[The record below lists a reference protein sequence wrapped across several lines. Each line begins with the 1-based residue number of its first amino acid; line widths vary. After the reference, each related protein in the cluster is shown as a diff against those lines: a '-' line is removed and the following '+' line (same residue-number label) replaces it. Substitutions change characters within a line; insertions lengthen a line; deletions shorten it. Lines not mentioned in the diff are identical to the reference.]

1 MNPATTANKN
11 SLPRTE
17 QMSAYP
23 FLKDNIEALETYNP
37 PFYAW
42 LSSQDIDEEKLTE
55 SLFKNKWDMLDW
67 KMENGTGMFES
78 VPPNAIYKSWKAEE
92 KPENSATFIV
102 GCNVGYGLNQ
112 VLMSTPDSHKV
123 IITDPNPEMLLA
135 CLGQTDYRPF
145 MEAGKLHFCPV
156 DENIL
161 MSIIK
166 ELDLQFVYGK
176 IYLRLDMPSQ
186 QLGPEYARWSATIR
200 NKLESFTVEMT
211 TLRLKQ
217 DVMVG
222 NELDNFS
229 RILEDGTIA
238 PLKGAGHGMGAV
250 ILGAGPSLAQFG
262 PELAAN
268 PGQAIFTT
276 SLQGLP
282 AVQKTGIKPHF
293 CIGIDYN
300 ASMGRVYEQL
310 DHEWAKDIPLIYST
324 KLDHEVLAAYPG
336 PTIPMWTVGGL
347 GTFALSNHEEIF
359 DAGSNVSITLARFL
373 DWCGFSHVLM
383 VGQDFAWKGQVSHAA
398 GHQNSGAHYNQAMLV
413 ELENADGGKLTSTIQ
428 YMTSKRE
435 MEDDIKNLR
444 TPFFNLYGGCA
455 VIEGVRNVD
464 MHEVNMEGL
473 LSAVPGSIDGF
484 KTAMNM
490 TATPRDIPVFEP
502 RSPKWTSSLN
512 HVTKRL
518 EKLFRKYGKNQEEI
532 HKVLHDVYF
541 FIRQDLLYMPYLYNE
556 ILDMAGLARA
566 KSRYVPKDLP
576 HYKKIVKKILTKV
589 RHMDRAMNVMGN
601 RKAA

>member
-1 MNPATTANKN
+1 M
-11 SLPRTE
+11 S
-17 QMSAYP
+17 SAYP

-42 LSSQDIDEEKLTE
+42 LSSQDIDEEKLKE
-55 SLFKNKWDMLDW
+55 SLFTNKFQILDW
-67 KMENGTGMFES
+67 KMDNGIGLFET
-78 VPPNAIYKSWKAEE
+78 VPPNAIYNSWTTTE
-92 KPENSATFIV
+92 KPETSATFIV
-102 GCNVGYGLNQ
+102 GCNVGYGLNH
-112 VLMSTPDSHKV
+112 VLMNTPDSHKV
-123 IITDPNPEMLLA
+123 IVSDPNPEMILA

-145 MEAGKLHFCPV
+145 MKAGKLHFCPI
-156 DENIL
+156 DENSL

-166 ELDLQFVYGK
+166 DLDLQFVYGR
-176 IYLRLDMPSQ
+176 IYLRQDMASQ
-186 QLGPEYARWSATIR
+186 QIGPEYARWSTVIR
-200 NKLESFTVEMT
+200 KRLESFTAEMT

-229 RILEDGTIA
+229 RILKDGSIS
-238 PLKGAGHGMGAV
+238 PLKGAGRGMSAI
-250 ILGAGPSLAQFG
+250 ILGAGPSLAEFG
-262 PELAAN
+262 PELAKN

-300 ASMGRVYEQL
+300 ASMGRVYDQL
-310 DHEWAKDIPLIYST
+310 DREWAKDIPLIYSS
-324 KLDHEVLAAYPG
+324 KLDHEVLANYPG

-347 GTFALSNHEEIF
+347 GTFVLGNHEEIF

-373 DWCGFSHVLM
+373 DWCGFNHILM
-383 VGQDFAWKGQVSHAA
+383 VGQDFAWKGRNSHSA
-398 GHQNSGAHYNQAMLV
+398 GHQNSGANYNPNMLV
-413 ELENADGGKLTSTIQ
+413 ELENADGEKLTSTVQ
-428 YMTSKRE
+428 YMTSKNE
-435 MEDDIKNLR
+435 MEEDIKKLR
-444 TPFFNLYGGCA
+444 ARIFNLYGGCA
-455 VIEGVRNVD
+455 VIEGARSVD
-464 MHEVNMEGL
+464 MQEVHMEGL
-473 LSAVPGSIDGF
+473 LSAAPGSMDYF

-490 TATPRDIPVFEP
+490 TSTPRPLPTFEP

-518 EKLFRKYGKNQEEI
+518 EKLFRKHGKNQEEI
-532 HKVLHDVYF
+532 HRALHEVYF
-541 FIRQDLLYMPYLYNE
+541 FIRQDLLYVPYLYNE

-566 KSRYVPKDLP
+566 QSSYAPKDLP
-576 HYKKIVKKILTKV
+576 RYKQIVKKILSKV
-589 RHMDRAMNVMGN
+589 RHMDRALCISPN

>member
-1 MNPATTANKN
+1 M
-11 SLPRTE
+11 S
-17 QMSAYP
+17 SAYP

-42 LSSQDIDEEKLTE
+42 LSSQDIDEEKLKE
-55 SLFKNKWDMLDW
+55 SLFTNKFQILDW
-67 KMENGTGMFES
+67 KMDNGIGLFET
-78 VPPNAIYKSWKAEE
+78 VPPNAIYNSWTTTE
-92 KPENSATFIV
+92 KPETSATFIV
-102 GCNVGYGLNQ
+102 GCNVGYGLNH
-112 VLMSTPDSHKV
+112 VLMNTPDSHKV
-123 IITDPNPEMLLA
+123 IVSDPNPEMILA

-145 MEAGKLHFCPV
+145 MKAGKLHFCPI
-156 DENIL
+156 DENSL

-166 ELDLQFVYGK
+166 DLDLQFVYGR
-176 IYLRLDMPSQ
+176 IYLRQDMASQ
-186 QLGPEYARWSATIR
+186 QIGPEYARWSTVIR
-200 NKLESFTVEMT
+200 KRLESFTAEMT

-229 RILEDGTIA
+229 RILKDGSIT
-238 PLKGAGHGMGAV
+238 PLKGAGRGMSAV
-250 ILGAGPSLAQFG
+250 ILGAGPSLAEFG
-262 PELAAN
+262 PDLAKN

-300 ASMGRVYEQL
+300 ASMGRVYDQL
-310 DHEWAKDIPLIYST
+310 DREWAKDIPLIYSS
-324 KLDHEVLAAYPG
+324 KLDHEVLANYPG

-347 GTFALSNHEEIF
+347 GTFVLGNHEEIF

-373 DWCGFSHVLM
+373 DWCGFNHILM
-383 VGQDFAWKGQVSHAA
+383 VGQDFAWKGRNSHSA
-398 GHQNSGAHYNQAMLV
+398 GHQNSGANYNPNMLV
-413 ELENADGGKLTSTIQ
+413 ELENADGEKLTSTVQ
-428 YMTSKRE
+428 YMTSKNE
-435 MEDDIKNLR
+435 MEEDIKKLR
-444 TPFFNLYGGCA
+444 ARIFNLYGGCA
-455 VIEGVRNVD
+455 VIEGARSVD
-464 MHEVNMEGL
+464 MQEVHMEGL
-473 LSAVPGSIDGF
+473 LSAAPGSMDYF

-490 TATPRDIPVFEP
+490 TSTPRPLPTFDP

-518 EKLFRKYGKNQEEI
+518 EKLFRKHGKNQEEI
-532 HKVLHDVYF
+532 HRALHEVYF
-541 FIRQDLLYMPYLYNE
+541 FIRQDLLYVPYLYNE

-566 KSRYVPKDLP
+566 QSNYAPKDLP
-576 HYKKIVKKILTKV
+576 RYKRIVKKILGKV
-589 RHMDRAMNVMGN
+589 RHMDRAICISPN

>member
-1 MNPATTANKN
+1 
-11 SLPRTE
+11 
-17 QMSAYP
+17 MSAYP

-42 LSSQDIDEEKLTE
+42 LSSQNIDEEKLKE
-55 SLFKNKWDMLDW
+55 SLFTNKWDILDW
-67 KMENGTGMFES
+67 KMENGIGLFET
-78 VPPNAIYKSWKAEE
+78 VPPNAIYKSWVATE
-92 KPENSATFIV
+92 KPDTSATFIV
-102 GCNVGYGLNQ
+102 GCNVGYGVNQ
-112 VLMSTPDSHKV
+112 VLMNTPDSHKV
-123 IITDPNPEMLLA
+123 IVYDPNPEMILA

-145 MEAGKLHFCPV
+145 IKAGKLHFSPI
-156 DENIL
+156 DENSL
-161 MSIIK
+161 MTIIK
-166 ELDLQFVYGK
+166 DLDLQFVYGK
-176 IYLRLDMPSQ
+176 IYLRQDMASQ
-186 QLGPEYARWSATIR
+186 QLGPEYARWSTVIR
-200 NKLESFTVEMT
+200 KKLESFSAEMT

-229 RILEDGTIA
+229 RILKDGSIT
-238 PLKGAGHGMGAV
+238 PLKGAGRGMGAV
-250 ILGAGPSLAQFG
+250 ILGAGPSLAEFG
-262 PELAAN
+262 PELAKN

-300 ASMGRVYEQL
+300 ASMARVYEQL
-310 DHEWAKDIPLIYST
+310 DMEWAKDIPLIYSS
-324 KLDHEVLAAYPG
+324 KLDHEVLAKYPG

-347 GTFALSNHEEIF
+347 GTFVLGNHADIF

-373 DWCGFSHVLM
+373 DWCGFNHILM
-383 VGQDFAWKGQVSHAA
+383 VGQDFAWKGRNSHSA
-398 GHQNSGAHYNQAMLV
+398 GHQNSGANYNPNMLV
-413 ELENADGGKLTSTIQ
+413 ELQNADGEKLTSTVQ
-428 YMTSKRE
+428 YMTSKNE
-435 MEDDIKNLR
+435 MEEDIKKLR
-444 TPFFNLYGGCA
+444 AQVFNLYGGCA
-455 VIEGVRNVD
+455 VIEGAQNVG
-464 MHEVNMEGL
+464 MQEVHMEGL
-473 LSAVPGSIDGF
+473 LSAVPGSMDYF

-490 TATPRDIPVFEP
+490 TSTPRPMPTFEP

-518 EKLFRKYGKNQEEI
+518 EKLFRKHAKNQDEI
-532 HKVLHDVYF
+532 HKTLHEVYF

-566 KSRYVPKDLP
+566 QYGYAPKDLP
-576 HYKKIVKKILTKV
+576 RYKRIIKKILAKV
-589 RHMDRAMNVMGN
+589 RHMDRAICISPN

>member
-1 MNPATTANKN
+1 
-11 SLPRTE
+11 
-17 QMSAYP
+17 MSAYP

-42 LSSQDIDEEKLTE
+42 LSGQDIDEEKLTQ
-55 SLFKNKWDMLDW
+55 SLFKNKWDILDW
-67 KMENGTGMFES
+67 KMEDGNGMFET
-78 VPPNAIYKSWKAEE
+78 VPPNAIYKGWVANE
-92 KPENSATFIV
+92 KPETSATIIV

-112 VLMSTPDSHKV
+112 VLMSTPDTHKV
-123 IITDPNPEMLLA
+123 IVTDPNPEMLLA

-145 MEAGKLHFCPV
+145 MEAGKLHFCPA
-156 DENIL
+156 DEHSL
-161 MSIIK
+161 MLIIK

-176 IYLRLDMPSQ
+176 IYLRLDMASQ
-186 QLGPEYARWSATIR
+186 QLGPEYSQWSSTVKA
-200 NKLESFTVEMT
+200 KLESFTVEMT

-229 RILEDGTIA
+229 RILKDGSIS
-238 PLKGAGHGMGAV
+238 PLKGAGRGMGAV
-250 ILGAGPSLAQFG
+250 ILGAGPSLARFG

-268 PGQAIFTT
+268 PGQAIYAT

-293 CIGIDYN
+293 CVGIDYN
-300 ASMGRVYEQL
+300 ASMSRVYEQL
-310 DHEWAKDIPLIYST
+310 DKEWAKDIPLIYST
-324 KLDHEVLAAYPG
+324 KLDHKVLAEYPG
-336 PTIPMWTVGGL
+336 PTIPMWTVGGI
-347 GTFALSNHEEIF
+347 GTFVLGHHEEIF

-373 DWCGFSHVLM
+373 DWCGFNHIMM
-383 VGQDFAWKGQVSHAA
+383 VGQDFAWKGNSSHAP
-398 GHQNSGAHYNQAMLV
+398 GHQNARAVKHNAYNPAMLV
-413 ELENADGGKLTSTIQ
+413 ETVNADGEKLTSTVQ
-428 YMTSKRE
+428 YMTSKHE
-435 MEDDIKNLR
+435 MEDDIKKLR
-444 TPFFNLYGGCA
+444 APVFNLYGGCA
-455 VIEGVRNVD
+455 VIKGTRNVD
-464 MHEVNMEGL
+464 MQEVNMEGL
-473 LSAVPGSIDGF
+473 LSAVTGSMDYF

-490 TATPRDIPVFEP
+490 TSTPRPMPSFEP

-518 EKLFRKYGKNQEEI
+518 EKLFRKHGKNQQEI
-532 HKVLHDVYF
+532 HKALHEVYF

-566 KSRYVPKDLP
+566 KSSYAPKDLP
-576 HYKKIVKKILTKV
+576 RYKKIVKKILTKV
-589 RHMDRAMNVMGN
+589 RHMDRSICVNVN

>member
-1 MNPATTANKN
+1 M
-11 SLPRTE
+11 S
-17 QMSAYP
+17 SAYP

-42 LSSQDIDEEKLTE
+42 LSSQDIDEEKLKE
-55 SLFKNKWDMLDW
+55 SLFTNKFQILDW
-67 KMENGTGMFES
+67 KMDNGIGLFET
-78 VPPNAIYKSWKAEE
+78 VPPNAIYNSWTTTE
-92 KPENSATFIV
+92 KPETSATFIV
-102 GCNVGYGLNQ
+102 GCNVGYGLNH
-112 VLMSTPDSHKV
+112 VLMNTPDSHKV
-123 IITDPNPEMLLA
+123 IVSDPNPEMILA

-145 MEAGKLHFCPV
+145 MKAGKLHFCPI
-156 DENIL
+156 DENSL

-166 ELDLQFVYGK
+166 DLDLQFVYGR
-176 IYLRLDMPSQ
+176 IYLRQDMASQ
-186 QLGPEYARWSATIR
+186 QIGPEYARWSTVIR
-200 NKLESFTVEMT
+200 KRLESFTAEMT

-229 RILEDGTIA
+229 RILKDGSIS
-238 PLKGAGHGMGAV
+238 PLKGAGRGMGAV
-250 ILGAGPSLAQFG
+250 ILGAGPSLAEFG
-262 PELAAN
+262 PELAKN

-300 ASMGRVYEQL
+300 ASMGRVYDQL
-310 DHEWAKDIPLIYST
+310 DREWAKDIPLIYSS
-324 KLDHEVLAAYPG
+324 KLDHEVLAKYPG

-347 GTFALSNHEEIF
+347 GTFVLGNHEEIF

-373 DWCGFSHVLM
+373 DWCGFNHILM
-383 VGQDFAWKGQVSHAA
+383 VGQDFAWKGRNSHSA
-398 GHQNSGAHYNQAMLV
+398 GHQNSGANYNPNMLV
-413 ELENADGGKLTSTIQ
+413 ELENADGEKLTSTVQ
-428 YMTSKRE
+428 YMTSKNE
-435 MEDDIKNLR
+435 MEEDIKKLR
-444 TPFFNLYGGCA
+444 AQIFNLYGGCA
-455 VIEGVRNVD
+455 VIEGARSVG
-464 MHEVNMEGL
+464 MQEVHMEGL
-473 LSAVPGSIDGF
+473 LSAAPGSMDYF

-490 TATPRDIPVFEP
+490 TSTPRPLPTFEP

-518 EKLFRKYGKNQEEI
+518 EKLFRKHGKNQEEI
-532 HKVLHDVYF
+532 HRALHEVYF
-541 FIRQDLLYMPYLYNE
+541 FIRQDLLYVPYLYNE

-566 KSRYVPKDLP
+566 QSSYAPKDLP
-576 HYKKIVKKILTKV
+576 RYKRIVKKILGKV
-589 RHMDRAMNVMGN
+589 RHMDRALCISPN

>member
-1 MNPATTANKN
+1 M
-11 SLPRTE
+11 S
-17 QMSAYP
+17 SAYP

-42 LSSQDIDEEKLTE
+42 LSSQDIDEEKLKE
-55 SLFKNKWDMLDW
+55 SLFTNKFQILDW
-67 KMENGTGMFES
+67 KMDNGIGLFET
-78 VPPNAIYKSWKAEE
+78 VPPNAIYNSWTTTE
-92 KPENSATFIV
+92 KPETSATFIV
-102 GCNVGYGLNQ
+102 GCNVGYGLNH
-112 VLMSTPDSHKV
+112 VLMNTPDSHKV
-123 IITDPNPEMLLA
+123 IVSDPNPEMILA

-145 MEAGKLHFCPV
+145 MKAGKLHFCPI
-156 DENIL
+156 DENSL

-166 ELDLQFVYGK
+166 DLDLQFVYGR
-176 IYLRLDMPSQ
+176 IYLRQDMASQ
-186 QLGPEYARWSATIR
+186 QIGPEYARWSTVIR
-200 NKLESFTVEMT
+200 KRLESFTAEMT

-229 RILEDGTIA
+229 RILKDGSIT
-238 PLKGAGHGMGAV
+238 PLKGAGRGMSAV
-250 ILGAGPSLAQFG
+250 ILGAGPSLAEFG
-262 PELAAN
+262 PDLAKN

-300 ASMGRVYEQL
+300 ASMGRVYDQL
-310 DHEWAKDIPLIYST
+310 DREWAKDIPLIYSS
-324 KLDHEVLAAYPG
+324 KLDHEVLANYPG

-347 GTFALSNHEEIF
+347 GTFVLGNHEEIF

-373 DWCGFSHVLM
+373 DWCGFNHILM
-383 VGQDFAWKGQVSHAA
+383 VGQDFAWKGRNSHSA
-398 GHQNSGAHYNQAMLV
+398 GHQNSGANYNPNMLV
-413 ELENADGGKLTSTIQ
+413 ELENADGEKLTSTVQ
-428 YMTSKRE
+428 YMTSKNE
-435 MEDDIKNLR
+435 MEEDIKKLR
-444 TPFFNLYGGCA
+444 ARIFNLYGGCA
-455 VIEGVRNVD
+455 VIEGARSVD
-464 MHEVNMEGL
+464 MQEVHMEGL
-473 LSAVPGSIDGF
+473 LSAAPGSMDYF

-490 TATPRDIPVFEP
+490 TSTPRPLPTFEP

-518 EKLFRKYGKNQEEI
+518 EKLFRKHGKNQEEI
-532 HKVLHDVYF
+532 HRALHEVYF
-541 FIRQDLLYMPYLYNE
+541 FIRQDLLYVPYLYNE

-566 KSRYVPKDLP
+566 QSRYAPKDLP
-576 HYKKIVKKILTKV
+576 RYKRIVKKILSKV
-589 RHMDRAMNVMGN
+589 RHMDRAICISPN